1 MYRIRAYTFT
11 GGFFHS
17 TYVSFIHAAEWTS
30 SLSLVLLHSIPLCE
44 NTTIY
49 LSILLL
55 IGIFFLY
62 LVAFVISVQFSSV
75 QSLSRVW
82 LFATPWIAA
91 HQASLSITIS
101 QSSLRLTS
109 IESQGW
115 SLSEWT
121 GWISLQSKG
130 PSRVFSNNTVQ
141 THQFFSVQ
149 PSSQSNSYI
158 HTWSQEKP

>member
-75 QSLSRVW
+75 QSLSRV
-82 LFATPWIAA
+82 
-91 HQASLSITIS
+91 
-101 QSSLRLTS
+101 
-109 IESQGW
+109 
-115 SLSEWT
+115 
-121 GWISLQSKG
+121 
-130 PSRVFSNNTVQ
+130 
-141 THQFFSVQ
+141 
-149 PSSQSNSYI
+149 
-158 HTWSQEKP
+158 

>member
-75 QSLSRVW
+75 QSSHSVV
-82 LFATPWIAA
+82 
-91 HQASLSITIS
+91 SD
-101 QSSLRLTS
+101 SLRPH
-109 IESQGW
+109 ESQH
-115 SLSEWT
+115 T
-121 GWISLQSKG
+121 RP
-130 PSRVFSNNTVQ
+130 PSPSPSPRVHSD
-141 THQFFSVQ
+141 SC
-149 PSSQSNSYI
+149 PSSQWAIQPSHPGPSPSPPASNP
-158 HTWSQEKP
+158 SQHQSLFQWVNSSHEVAKVLEFQL

>member
-75 QSLSRVW
+75 QSLSRVL
-82 LFATPWIAA
+82 LFATPWICSLPGLPVH
-91 HQASLSITIS
+91 HQFPEFT
-101 QSSLRLTS
+101 
-109 IESQGW
+109 
-115 SLSEWT
+115 
-121 GWISLQSKG
+121 
-130 PSRVFSNNTVQ
+130 Q
-141 THQFFSVQ
+141 THVHQVSDAIQ
-149 PSSQSNSYI
+149 PSHPLSSPSPPAPDPSQHQSLFQWINSS
-158 HTWSQEKP
+158 HEVAKVLEFQL

>member
-141 THQFFSVQ
+141 THQFFSAQ
-149 PSSQSNSYI
+149 PSTQSNSHI
-158 HTWSQEKP
+158 HTWPQEKP